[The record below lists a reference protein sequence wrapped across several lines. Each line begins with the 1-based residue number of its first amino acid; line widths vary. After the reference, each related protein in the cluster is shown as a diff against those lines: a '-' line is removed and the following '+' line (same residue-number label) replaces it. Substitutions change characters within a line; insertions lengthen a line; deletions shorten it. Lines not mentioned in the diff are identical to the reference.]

1 MPDLELKIN
10 LELIN
15 EQNLTAPDITQFQ
28 MWLSQ
33 VAEKLNISG
42 EVCIKIVDEAESQT
56 LNHTYRGKNQTTNV
70 LSFPSDVPDFVAS
83 THLGDL
89 AICATVVEQEATA
102 QNKAL
107 EHHWAH
113 MSIHGVLHLLGYD
126 HMEDDEAEEMETLE
140 VELLQGLGIND
151 PYTYTPPE
159 GCC

>member
-1 MPDLELKIN
+1 MPDLELKIK

-15 EQNLTAPDITQFQ
+15 DLKLNAPDSSLLQK
-28 MWLSQ
+28 WLNQ
-33 VAEKLNISG
+33 VAKKLNISG
-42 EVCIKIVDEAESQT
+42 EVCIKIVDEAEIQA
-56 LNHTYRGKNQTTNV
+56 LNHTYRGKDQTTNV

-102 QNKAL
+102 QHKPL

-140 VELLQGLGIND
+140 VELLQGLGIDD
-151 PYTYTPPE
+151 PYT
-159 GCC
+159 

>member
-1 MPDLELKIN
+1 MPDLELKIK

-15 EQNLTAPDITQFQ
+15 EQNLTAPDSNQFQ
-28 MWLSQ
+28 MWLSR

-42 EVCIKIVDEAESQT
+42 EVCIKIVDETESQQ
-56 LNHTYRGKNQTTNV
+56 LNHTYRGKEQPTNV

-102 QNKAL
+102 QHKLL

-113 MSIHGVLHLLGYD
+113 MSIHGFLHLLGYD
-126 HMEDDEAEEMETLE
+126 HIEEGEADEMEALE
-140 VELLQGLGIND
+140 VELLQGLGIED
-151 PYTYTPPE
+151 PYE
-159 GCC
+159 